1 MKSYLNYSGVA
12 VLAHRGGSLESY
24 ENTIESFHY
33 SKNIGCKFIETDVQL
48 SSDGIPY
55 IFHDDTFLRLLGKNI
70 IFNSLDSS
78 EIDKLRLFDNH
89 PIPKLDTVL
98 KTFPDLYFQIDVKT
112 DEVALPTLE
121 VIKKNN
127 AMNRVC
133 IASFSSKRLQ
143 NVYMQYPDICLSMG
157 PNEVL
162 KMLLS
167 SFGLYRKPITGH
179 CLQIPIYQYG
189 IKLVTKRFVKF
200 VHKKGLKICVWT
212 INDETTF
219 KNLIDIGV
227 DGIITDKPKLLFE
240 TLESYSN

>member
-33 SKNIGCKFIETDVQL
+33 SNNIGCKFIETDVQL

-78 EIDKLRLFDNH
+78 EIDKLRLFENH

-112 DEVALPTLE
+112 DEVAMPALE
-121 VIKKNN
+121 VINKCN
-127 AMNRVC
+127 AEDRVC
-133 IASFSSKRLQ
+133 IASFNSTRLQ
-143 NVYMQYPDICLSMG
+143 NVYNKYPEICLSMG

-167 SFGLYRKPITGH
+167 SFGLYRKSIIGD

-189 IKLVTKRFVKF
+189 IKLVTKRFVEF